1 MWAIRLCRISS
12 NVYTSG
18 IFPTGSNVYT
28 GGIFPIGS
36 SVKPQ
41 GKSQFSEMAS
51 QMVFSGT
58 ADCPE
63 FNPNPWKADICQVRL
78 MKISRIRMMINHH
91 WWWLCWECWLSSQ
104 SSSQIIR
111 GLVIYFWT
119 MKFWML
125 VQFLLIV
132 QLDGLCIV
140 IWIYVLIINDDS
152 SSFSIQNFILQNFAI
167 IDDTLA
173 MNFGKKLQYDF
184 PKMRGGFP

>member
-1 MWAIRLCRISS
+1 MWAIRLCRIS
-12 NVYTSG
+12 
-18 IFPTGSNVYT
+18 SNVYT

-58 ADCPE
+58 AGCPE

-91 WWWLCWECWLSSQ
+91 WWWLCWLSSQ

-140 IWIYVLIINDDS
+140 IWIYVLII
-152 SSFSIQNFILQNFAI
+152 ILVQHSLRCCRI
-167 IDDTLA
+167 
-173 MNFGKKLQYDF
+173 
-184 PKMRGGFP
+184 